1 MTSPSNSLSQT
12 AFKKLRRNKTA
23 LAGLTCILISV
34 FVAFFA
40 YWLAPDPT
48 PNANRMI
55 LEISGQSPGFTMQF
69 LKLKKDNFEVV
80 GVFQRTISGKPDEF
94 IFVPITSYQQK
105 GDSLVVQQYVDE
117 GVSERKSF
125 SLATINNISPSPPNA
140 LPDSTDTSSNSPN
153 TSTAS
158 PIVKKTFWLGTD
170 KFGRDILSRL
180 IVGTRVSLSV
190 GSIAVLISL
199 TLGIL
204 LGSLAGFYRGRTDDF
219 IIWFINVIWSIPTLL
234 LVFAITLVLG
244 KGFWQVFIAVGL
256 TLWVSVARMIRG
268 QVFSIR
274 ELEYIEATRAL
285 GYSDMRTITRH
296 ILPNVMGPVMV
307 MGASNFATAIV
318 IEAGLSFLG
327 VGVQPPQPSWGLM
340 IKENYN
346 FIITNHPML
355 AIIPGVAIMILVLSF
370 NLLGNGLRDALDVRS
385 T

>member
-1 MTSPSNSLSQT
+1 MTGLSNSLTQT
-12 AFKKLRRNKTA
+12 ALKKLRRNKTA
-23 LAGLTCILISV
+23 VAGLSCILMSI
-34 FVAFFA
+34 FIAIFA
-40 YWLAPDPT
+40 YWLAPDST

-55 LEISGQSPGFTMQF
+55 LEISGHSPGFTMQF
-69 LKLKKDNFEVV
+69 LRVKKNNYNTV
-80 GVFQRTISGKPDEF
+80 GFIQRTIFGKPDEF
-94 IFVPITSYQQK
+94 IYVPITGYHQT
-105 GDSLVVQQYVDE
+105 GDSIIADQFVDE
-117 GVSERKSF
+117 GITVRQAFHKTT
-125 SLATINNISPSPPNA
+125 LAE
-140 LPDSTDTSSNSPN
+140 LPDGSF
-153 TSTAS
+153 A
-158 PIVKKTFWLGTD
+158 VKKTFWMGTD
-170 KFGRDILSRL
+170 KFGRDIFSRL

-219 IIWFINVIWSIPTLL
+219 IIWFVNVIWSIPTLL

-256 TLWVSVARMIRG
+256 TLWVSVARIIRG

-285 GYSDMRTITRH
+285 GFSDFRTITKH
-296 ILPNVMGPVMV
+296 ILPNVMGPVLV

-346 FIITNHPML
+346 FIITNNPML
-355 AIIPGVAIMILVLSF
+355 AIIPGLAIMILVLSF

-385 T
+385 N

>member
-1 MTSPSNSLSQT
+1 MQSNSLFQT
-12 AFKKLRRNKTA
+12 ALTKLIRNKA
-23 LAGLTCILISV
+23 AIAGLFCIFAALL
-34 FVAFFA
+34 VAIFA
-40 YWLAPDPT
+40 YWIAPDPS

-55 LEISGQSPGFTMQF
+55 LEISGQSPGFKMKY
-69 LKLKKDNFEVV
+69 LKLKKNEAKTA
-80 GVFQRTISGKPDEF
+80 GIIERTISGKPDQF
-94 IFVPITSYQQK
+94 TWIPITSYTTNQDSIIVQK
-105 GDSLVVQQYVDE
+105 YVDE
-117 GVSERKSF
+117 DISERIAYAKSLVF
-125 SLATINNISPSPPNA
+125 MQGHDDISGYIEERTN
-140 LPDSTDTSSNSPN
+140 
-153 TSTAS
+153 
-158 PIVKKTFWLGTD
+158 WLGTD
-170 KFGRDILSRL
+170 KYGRDILSRL

-204 LGSLAGFYRGRTDDF
+204 LGALAGYYRGRTDDV
-219 IIWFINVIWSIPTLL
+219 IMWFINVVWSIPTLL

-244 KGFWQVFIAVGL
+244 KGFWQVFVAVGL

-285 GYSDMRTITRH
+285 GYSDIRTIGVH
-296 ILPNVMGPVMV
+296 ILPNVLGPVLV

-346 FIITNHPML
+346 FIITNNPML
-355 AIIPGVAIMILVLSF
+355 AIVPGLAIMILVLSF

-385 T
+385 

>member
-1 MTSPSNSLSQT
+1 MQNRTLR
-12 AFKKLRRNKTA
+12 KLLRNKA
-23 LAGLTCILISV
+23 SLIASACIAVAILI
-34 FVAFFA
+34 AIFA
-40 YWLAPDPT
+40 YWIAPDPS

-55 LEISGQSPGFTMQF
+55 LEISGQAPGFTMQY
-69 LKLKKDNFEVV
+69 LKLKKADARKV
-80 GVFQRTISGKPDEF
+80 GIMERTISGKPDEYTW
-94 IFVPITSYQQK
+94 VPLTSYSSTS
-105 GDSLVVQQYVDE
+105 DSIVIRKFVDE
-117 GVSERKSF
+117 GITERLSF
-125 SLATINNISPSPPNA
+125 PRDMVAGVEEK
-140 LPDSTDTSSNSPN
+140 TS
-153 TSTAS
+153 
-158 PIVKKTFWLGTD
+158 WLGTD
-170 KFGRDILSRL
+170 KYGRDILSRL

-204 LGSLAGFYRGRTDDF
+204 LGSLAGYYRGRTDD
-219 IIWFINVIWSIPTLL
+219 IIMWFINVVWSIPTLL

-244 KGFWQVFIAVGL
+244 KGFWQVFVAVGL

-285 GYSDMRTITRH
+285 GYSDLRTIGVH
-296 ILPNVMGPVMV
+296 ILPNVMGPVLV

-346 FIITNHPML
+346 FIITNNPML
-355 AIIPGVAIMILVLSF
+355 AIVPGLAIMILVLSF
-370 NLLGNGLRDALDVRS
+370 NLLGNGLRDALDVKSR
-385 T
+385 